1 MDKQNGKEAMR
12 GKSTQQ
18 LTFGDGFIDPELF
31 RLDEELQQ
39 VDELLSE
46 QALLKPFEESF
57 DSTMGRSGTP
67 VDVYLRMMYL
77 KFRFGLAYE
86 EVEREVRERLPWRR
100 FCHLSLMDA
109 VPDST
114 TLIKLNQ
121 RFGDEMISNLN
132 KHLIKHLIKTKSIKP
147 RKIRID
153 STTIESHITYPTDV
167 KLLHSV
173 VTTLTRTATKLGKN
187 ITSHVRATK
196 KAVARLGQSLKV
208 HSDTSKREAQK
219 TLKMVAHLA
228 QKTVD
233 ESRRVLKRMNRSAK
247 SCKQVTSFNDQIALA
262 EQILS
267 QTKEKLQGVESI
279 ADRIVSFHDPE
290 ARVIRKGKLGKPNE
304 FGRTLELVQDQSGLM
319 IDYTIQAGNP
329 SDKTRAVPLVKR
341 FKRKFGIAPDSVA
354 LDKGYYTPDNLT
366 QLQTLGVRRIGL
378 AKIGRLTPRERR
390 KQKSRWFKNLQR
402 FRCGIEASISMLK
415 RCFSLG
421 QIFTR
426 GSPATAIWV
435 GFSIFSYNLWQMT

>member
-1 MDKQNGKEAMR
+1 ML

-39 VDELLSE
+39 VDTLLSE
-46 QALLKPFEESF
+46 KTLLKPFEESF

-86 EVEREVRERLPWRR
+86 EVEQEVRERLPWRR
-100 FCHLSLMDA
+100 FCHLSLMDS

-132 KHLIKHLIKTKSIKP
+132 KQLVKHLIKTKSIKP

-173 VTTLTRTATKLGKN
+173 VTTLTRTAKKLGEN

-196 KAVARLGQSLKV
+196 KAVARLGQSLKTQ
-208 HSDTSKREAQK
+208 SDNRKKVVQK
-219 TLKMVAHLA
+219 TLKMVAHLT
-228 QKTVD
+228 QKTID
-233 ESRRVLKRMNRSAK
+233 ESRQALKRVNRSAK
-247 SCKQVTSFNDQIALA
+247 SFANPSLQNKQATSFDDQIILA
-262 EQILS
+262 EQILT
-267 QTKEKLQGVESI
+267 QTQEKLNGVESI
-279 ADRIVSFHDPE
+279 ADRIVSFHDPD

-366 QLQTLGVRRIGL
+366 QLQTLGVRCIGL

-390 KQKSRWFKNLQR
+390 KQKSQWFKNLQR

-415 RCFSLG
+415 RCFCLG
-421 QIFTR
+421 QILTR